1 MASGVAV
8 GRKKSD
14 KAAREPR
21 EFGTLVRI
29 ADDVADDGRAVA
41 AIVGTSMAKL
51 FSDTLRPILK
61 QMLVD
66 ELEKRTGKPPT
77 KKAGPE

>member
-8 GRKKSD
+8 GRKKKTD
-14 KAAREPR
+14 PATPRESR

-29 ADDVADDGRAVA
+29 ADDVAADGRAVA
-41 AIVGTSMAKL
+41 AILDTSMAKL

-66 ELEKRTGKPPT
+66 ELRKRTGGK
-77 KKAGPE
+77 

>member
-1 MASGVAV
+1 MAAGATV
-8 GRKKSD
+8 GRKKVD
-14 KAAREPR
+14 RGTPKETR

-29 ADDVADDGRAVA
+29 ADDVAADGRAVA
-41 AIVGTSMAKL
+41 AMLDTSMAKL

-66 ELEKRTGKPPT
+66 ELRKRTGGK
-77 KKAGPE
+77 